1 MNININ
7 QARTE
12 SYTLGRVDTLLY
24 PVYLSLDVLKAK
36 PKQKS
41 TNFSIIESYDA
52 QNCLKQK

>member
-52 QNCLKQK
+52 